1 MTGEIS
7 PFVEMT
13 SEISQIKEMTGEI
26 SQIKEMTVKKIRFF
40 QKACRP
46 GPGPDDRRDQ
56 RELRELIEGSDF

>member
-1 MTGEIS
+1 VTKEIR
-7 PFVEMT
+7 FFQKIGFLAT
-13 SEISQIKEMTGEI
+13 KE
-26 SQIKEMTVKKIRFF
+26 IRFF